1 MKVKAQLH
9 LILVSPRPAKGGER
23 PSFARTDFMV
33 ATGPACAEPQEAAT
47 PPPVLALFELGQ
59 HSLKDAQP
67 ALALIR
73 QLRAQHP
80 ALGVLVHWPEVNTD
94 GVVAAMRA
102 RADEVLLD
110 PPTPRQLLRQLG
122 RLHLHAPQRRAL
134 LTELRAA
141 TATLHPLLALESA
154 LHAASPA
161 GADLP
166 DQLRSKALGRLISGI
181 ARERASLREQTQ
193 RTAYGERRLQE
204 VEANIDRRIAALAAR
219 ELELHAREEE
229 LRRQGTRIAT
239 DIARLRNAEET
250 FRVLEL
256 CREELDARERALS
269 RLERAGLSFP
279 PVLPGA

>member
-9 LILVSPRPAKGGER
+9 LVLVSPRPGPVGEG
-23 PSFARTDFMV
+23 PLFSRTDFLLS
-33 ATGPACAEPQEAAT
+33 TGPACGEVPEQAT
-47 PPPVLALFELGQ
+47 RPAMLALVELGQ
-59 HSLKDAQP
+59 HTLKEAQP

-73 QLRAQHP
+73 QLRAEHA
-80 ALGVLVHWPEVNTD
+80 ALSVLVHWPEVNTD

-122 RLHLHAPQRRAL
+122 RLRLHAPHRRAL
-134 LTELRAA
+134 LTELRSA

-166 DQLRSKALGRLISGI
+166 DQLRTKALGRLISGI
-181 ARERASLREQTQ
+181 ARERALLREQTQ

-204 VEANIDRRIAALAAR
+204 VEANIDRRITALAAR
-219 ELELHAREEE
+219 ELELHSREEE
-229 LRRQGTRIAT
+229 LRRQGVRIAA

-256 CREELDARERALS
+256 CREELDERERALS
-269 RLERAGLSFP
+269 RLERAGISAP
-279 PVLPGA
+279 PTLPSP